1 MCVSGQTNSSP
12 GCEKGMAFLTL
23 LLGWKVWYYA
33 SVQVNTVLN
42 LLEHRGKGSPS
53 SLTGGRN
60 VVSVGSPMGTGWKT
74 QTPVRNVQFLLLS
87 QSSTLC
93 RHPGAL
99 FHWSLTIKCTD
110 ETINVEDTETHPKY
124 FLSEVLSNK
133 KKWGM
138 YFFWELIAQFAF
150 YRGFWRVHETCICL
164 EVHLICL
171 LFKEE
176 LKNNLLK

>member
-33 SVQVNTVLN
+33 SLQVNTVLN

-53 SLTGGRN
+53 SLTRGRN

-133 KKWGM
+133 KNERNV
-138 YFFWELIAQFAF
+138 FFLRTHCSI
-150 YRGFWRVHETCICL
+150 CIL
-164 EVHLICL
+164 
-171 LFKEE
+171 
-176 LKNNLLK
+176 

>member
-33 SVQVNTVLN
+33 SLQVNTVLN

-60 VVSVGSPMGTGWKT
+60 VVSVGSSMGTGWKT

-133 KKWGM
+133 KKWEECI
-138 YFFWELIAQFAF
+138 FFENSLLNLHFIGGFGGCMKHAFALKLIWSVCFS
-150 YRGFWRVHETCICL
+150 
-164 EVHLICL
+164 
-171 LFKEE
+171 K
-176 LKNNLLK
+176 KN